1 MKKQLVIAFILFTS
15 LTTITFKEKI
25 IISQLNIKEII
36 VENNSLVKKKD
47 VKKLL
52 ISIYNKNIIFLNNKE
67 IEKALTQN
75 SFIETFDVKKKY
87 PQTLKIRIFEKKPI
101 AILLNKKKKFYLS
114 DKIELIEFENIKKY
128 QDLPYVFGNRD
139 DFKIFYNDLKKINF
153 PFDLISKYTLY
164 ESKRWDLE
172 TTDKIVIK
180 LDSKNYLKNIKNY
193 LDTRNKQNFKKYKI
207 FDYRINN
214 QLILK

>member
-1 MKKQLVIAFILFTS
+1 MKKQLIIAFILFTL

-25 IISQLNIKEII
+25 IISQFNIKEII
-36 VENNSLVKKKD
+36 VENNSLVKKED

-52 ISIYNKNIIFLNNKE
+52 ISIYNKNIIFLDNKE

-75 SFIETFDVKKKY
+75 SFIETFDVKKIY

-101 AILLNKKKKFYLS
+101 AILFNKKKKFYLS

-164 ESKRWDLE
+164 ESRRWDLE
-172 TTDKIVIK
+172 TTEKIVIK
-180 LDSKNYLKNIKNY
+180 LHSKNYLKDIKNY
-193 LDTRNKQNFKKYKI
+193 LDIRNKQDFNKYKI
-207 FDYRINN
+207 FDYRIEN

>member
-1 MKKQLVIAFILFTS
+1 MKKQLVIAFILFTL

-52 ISIYNKNIIFLNNKE
+52 IPIYNKNIIFLDNKE

-139 DFKIFYNDLKKINF
+139 DFKIFYNDLKKMNF

-172 TTDKIVIK
+172 TKDKIVIK
-180 LDSKNYLKNIKNY
+180 LHSKNYLKNIKNY
-193 LDTRNKQNFKKYKI
+193 LDSRNKQNFKKYKI

>member
-1 MKKQLVIAFILFTS
+1 MKKQLVIAFILFTL

-25 IISQLNIKEII
+25 IISRLNIKEII

-52 ISIYNKNIIFLNNKE
+52 NSIYNKNIIFLDNKE

-75 SFIETFDVKKKY
+75 SFIETFDVKKIY

-139 DFKIFYNDLKKINF
+139 DFKIFYNDLKKMNF

-180 LDSKNYLKNIKNY
+180 LHSKNYLKNIKNY
-193 LDTRNKQNFKKYKI
+193 LDSRNKQNFKKYKI

>member
-1 MKKQLVIAFILFTS
+1 MKKQLVIAFILFTL

-52 ISIYNKNIIFLNNKE
+52 ISIYNKNIIFLDNKE

-75 SFIETFDVKKKY
+75 SFIETFDVKKIY

-172 TTDKIVIK
+172 TKDKIVIK
-180 LDSKNYLKNIKNY
+180 LHSKNYLKNIKNY
-193 LDTRNKQNFKKYKI
+193 LDSRNKQNFKKYKI

>member
-1 MKKQLVIAFILFTS
+1 MKKQLVIAFILFTL

-52 ISIYNKNIIFLNNKE
+52 IPIYNKNIIFLDNKE

-180 LDSKNYLKNIKNY
+180 LHSKNYLKNINNY
-193 LDTRNKQNFKKYKI
+193 LDSRNKQNFKKYKI

>member
-1 MKKQLVIAFILFTS
+1 MKKQLVIAFILFTL

-52 ISIYNKNIIFLNNKE
+52 ISIYNKNIIFLDNKE

-75 SFIETFDVKKKY
+75 SFIETFDVKKIY

-101 AILLNKKKKFYLS
+101 AILLNKKKKFFLS

-139 DFKIFYNDLKKINF
+139 DFKIFYNDLKKMNF

-172 TTDKIVIK
+172 TKDKIVIK
-180 LDSKNYLKNIKNY
+180 LHSKNYLKNIKNY
-193 LDTRNKQNFKKYKI
+193 LDSRNKQNFKKYKI

>member
-1 MKKQLVIAFILFTS
+1 MKKQLVIAFILFTL

-52 ISIYNKNIIFLNNKE
+52 IPIYNKNIIFLDNKE

-114 DKIELIEFENIKKY
+114 DKIELIDFVNIKKY
-128 QDLPYVFGNRD
+128 QGLPYVFGNRN
-139 DFKIFYNDLKKINF
+139 DFKIFYNDLKKIDF

-172 TTDKIVIK
+172 TKDKIVIK
-180 LDSKNYLKNIKNY
+180 LHSKNYLKNINNY
-193 LDTRNKQNFKKYKI
+193 LDSRNKQNFKKYKI

>member
-1 MKKQLVIAFILFTS
+1 
-15 LTTITFKEKI
+15 
-25 IISQLNIKEII
+25 

-52 ISIYNKNIIFLNNKE
+52 IPIYNKNIIFLDNKE

-180 LDSKNYLKNIKNY
+180 LHSKNYLKNIKNY
-193 LDTRNKQNFKKYKI
+193 LDSRNKQNFKKYKI

>member
-1 MKKQLVIAFILFTS
+1 MKKQLIIAFILFTL

-25 IISQLNIKEII
+25 IISQFNIKEII
-36 VENNSLVKKKD
+36 VENNSLVKKED

-52 ISIYNKNIIFLNNKE
+52 ISIYNKNIIFLDNKE

-75 SFIETFDVKKKY
+75 SFIETFDVKKIY

-101 AILLNKKKKFYLS
+101 AILFNKKKKFYLS

-164 ESKRWDLE
+164 ESWRWDLE
-172 TTDKIVIK
+172 TTEKIVIK
-180 LDSKNYLKNIKNY
+180 LHSKNYLKDIKNY
-193 LDTRNKQNFKKYKI
+193 LDIRNKQDFNKYKI
-207 FDYRINN
+207 FDYRIEN

>member
-1 MKKQLVIAFILFTS
+1 MKKQLVIAFVLFTL

-47 VKKLL
+47 IKKLL
-52 ISIYNKNIIFLNNKE
+52 TSIYNKNLIFLDNKE

-87 PQTLKIRIFEKKPI
+87 PQTLKIRIFEKKPV
-101 AILLNKKKKFYLS
+101 AILLNKKNKFYLS
-114 DKIELIEFENIKKY
+114 DKIELIEFKNIKKY

-139 DFKIFYNDLKKINF
+139 EFKIFYNNLKKINF
-153 PFDLISKYTLY
+153 PFDLITKYTLY
-164 ESKRWDLE
+164 ETKRWDLE

-180 LDSKNYLKNIKNY
+180 LHSKNYLKNIKNY
-193 LDTRNKQNFKKYKI
+193 LDSRSKQNFKKYKI
-207 FDYRINN
+207 FDYRIDN

>member
-1 MKKQLVIAFILFTS
+1 MKKQLVIAFVLFTL

-47 VKKLL
+47 IKKLL
-52 ISIYNKNIIFLNNKE
+52 TSIYNKNLIFLDNKE

-101 AILLNKKKKFYLS
+101 AILLNKKNKFYLS
-114 DKIELIEFENIKKY
+114 DKIELIEFKNIKKY

-139 DFKIFYNDLKKINF
+139 EFKIFYNNLKKINF
-153 PFDLISKYTLY
+153 PFDLITKYTLY
-164 ESKRWDLE
+164 ETKRWDLE

-180 LDSKNYLKNIKNY
+180 LHSKNYLKNINNY
-193 LDTRNKQNFKKYKI
+193 LDSRSKQNFKKYKI
-207 FDYRINN
+207 FDYRIDN

>member
-1 MKKQLVIAFILFTS
+1 MKKQLVIAFILFTL

-52 ISIYNKNIIFLNNKE
+52 IPIYNKNIIFLDNKE

-172 TTDKIVIK
+172 TKDKIVIK
-180 LDSKNYLKNIKNY
+180 LHSKNYLKNINNY
-193 LDTRNKQNFKKYKI
+193 LDSRNKQNFKKYKI

>member
-1 MKKQLVIAFILFTS
+1 MKKQLIIAFLLFTL

-52 ISIYNKNIIFLNNKE
+52 NSIYNKNIIFLDNKE

-101 AILLNKKKKFYLS
+101 AILLNKKKKIL
-114 DKIELIEFENIKKY
+114 FE
-128 QDLPYVFGNRD
+128 
-139 DFKIFYNDLKKINF
+139 
-153 PFDLISKYTLY
+153 
-164 ESKRWDLE
+164 
-172 TTDKIVIK
+172 
-180 LDSKNYLKNIKNY
+180 
-193 LDTRNKQNFKKYKI
+193 
-207 FDYRINN
+207 
-214 QLILK
+214 

>member
-1 MKKQLVIAFILFTS
+1 MKKQLIIAFILFTL
-15 LTTITFKEKI
+15 LTTISFKEKI
-25 IISQLNIKEII
+25 IISQLNVKEII

-52 ISIYNKNIIFLNNKE
+52 ISIYNKNLIFLDNKE

-101 AILLNKKKKFYLS
+101 AILLNKKNKFYLS
-114 DKIELIEFENIKKY
+114 DKIELIEFKNIKKY

-139 DFKIFYNDLKKINF
+139 EFKIFYNNLKKINF
-153 PFDLISKYTLY
+153 PFDLITKYTLY
-164 ESKRWDLE
+164 ETKRWDLE

-180 LDSKNYLKNIKNY
+180 LHSKNYLKNIKNY
-193 LDTRNKQNFKKYKI
+193 LNSKNKQNFKKYKI
-207 FDYRINN
+207 FDYRIDN

>member
-1 MKKQLVIAFILFTS
+1 MKKQLVIAFILFTL

-52 ISIYNKNIIFLNNKE
+52 IPIYNKNIIFLDNKE

-101 AILLNKKKKFYLS
+101 AILLNKKNKFYLS
-114 DKIELIEFENIKKY
+114 DKIELIEFKNIKKY

-139 DFKIFYNDLKKINF
+139 EFKIFYNNLKKINF
-153 PFDLISKYTLY
+153 PFDLITKYTLY
-164 ESKRWDLE
+164 ETKRWDLE

-180 LDSKNYLKNIKNY
+180 LNSKNYQKNIKNY
-193 LDTRNKQNFKKYKI
+193 LDSRSKQNFKKYKI
-207 FDYRINN
+207 FDYRIDN

>member
-1 MKKQLVIAFILFTS
+1 MKKQLVIAFILFTL

-52 ISIYNKNIIFLNNKE
+52 ISIYNKNIIFLDNKE

-75 SFIETFDVKKKY
+75 SFIETFDVKKIY

-180 LDSKNYLKNIKNY
+180 LHSKNYLKNIKNY
-193 LDTRNKQNFKKYKI
+193 LDSRNKQNFKKYKI

>member
-1 MKKQLVIAFILFTS
+1 MKKQLVIAFILFTL

>member
-1 MKKQLVIAFILFTS
+1 MKKQLVIAFILFTL

-52 ISIYNKNIIFLNNKE
+52 NSIYNKNIIFLDNKE

-101 AILLNKKKKFYLS
+101 AILLNKKNKFYLS

-139 DFKIFYNDLKKINF
+139 DFKILYSDLKKINF
-153 PFDLISKYTLY
+153 PFDLITKYTLY
-164 ESKRWDLE
+164 ETKRWDLE

-180 LDSKNYLKNIKNY
+180 LHSKNYLKNIKNY
-193 LDTRNKQNFKKYKI
+193 LNSKNKQNFKKYKI
-207 FDYRINN
+207 FDYRIDN

>member
-1 MKKQLVIAFILFTS
+1 MKKQLVIAFILFTL

-52 ISIYNKNIIFLNNKE
+52 IPIYNKNIIFLDNKE

-75 SFIETFDVKKKY
+75 TFIETFDVKKKY

>member
-1 MKKQLVIAFILFTS
+1 MKKQLVIAFILFTL

-153 PFDLISKYTLY
+153 PFDLISKYTFY

-172 TTDKIVIK
+172 TKDKIVIK
-180 LDSKNYLKNIKNY
+180 LHSKNYLKNIKNY
-193 LDTRNKQNFKKYKI
+193 LDSRNKQNFKKYKI

>member
-1 MKKQLVIAFILFTS
+1 MKKQLVIAFILFTL

-52 ISIYNKNIIFLNNKE
+52 ISIYNKNLIFLDNKE

-101 AILLNKKKKFYLS
+101 AILLNKKNKFYLS
-114 DKIELIEFENIKKY
+114 DKIELIEFKNIKKY

-139 DFKIFYNDLKKINF
+139 EFKIFYNNLKKINF
-153 PFDLISKYTLY
+153 PFDLITKYTLY
-164 ESKRWDLE
+164 ETKRWDLE

-180 LDSKNYLKNIKNY
+180 LHSKNYLKNIKNY
-193 LDTRNKQNFKKYKI
+193 LNSKNKQNFKKYKI
-207 FDYRINN
+207 FDYRIDN

>member
-1 MKKQLVIAFILFTS
+1 M
-15 LTTITFKEKI
+15 
-25 IISQLNIKEII
+25 
-36 VENNSLVKKKD
+36 
-47 VKKLL
+47 
-52 ISIYNKNIIFLNNKE
+52 
-67 IEKALTQN
+67 
-75 SFIETFDVKKKY
+75 
-87 PQTLKIRIFEKKPI
+87 
-101 AILLNKKKKFYLS
+101 S

-139 DFKIFYNDLKKINF
+139 DFKIFYNDLKKMNF

-172 TTDKIVIK
+172 TKDKIVIK
-180 LDSKNYLKNIKNY
+180 LHSKNYLKNIKNY
-193 LDTRNKQNFKKYKI
+193 LDSRNKQNFKKYKI

>member
-1 MKKQLVIAFILFTS
+1 MKKQLVIAFILFTL

-25 IISQLNIKEII
+25 IISRLNIKEII

-52 ISIYNKNIIFLNNKE
+52 IPIYNKNIIFLDNKE

-180 LDSKNYLKNIKNY
+180 LHSKNYLKNINNY
-193 LDTRNKQNFKKYKI
+193 LDSRNKQNFKKYKI

>member
-1 MKKQLVIAFILFTS
+1 MKKQLVIAFILFTL

-52 ISIYNKNIIFLNNKE
+52 NSIYNKNIIFLDNKE

-139 DFKIFYNDLKKINF
+139 DFKIFYNDLKKMNF

-172 TTDKIVIK
+172 TKDKIVIK
-180 LDSKNYLKNIKNY
+180 LHSKNYLKNINNY
-193 LDTRNKQNFKKYKI
+193 LDSRNKQNFKKYKI

>member
-1 MKKQLVIAFILFTS
+1 MKKQLVIAFILFTL

-52 ISIYNKNIIFLNNKE
+52 IPIYNKNIIFLDNKE

-128 QDLPYVFGNRD
+128 KDLPYVFGNRGE
-139 DFKIFYNDLKKINF
+139 FKIFYDDLKKINF

-180 LDSKNYLKNIKNY
+180 LHSKNYLKNIKNY
-193 LDTRNKQNFKKYKI
+193 LDSRNKQNFKKYKI

>member
-1 MKKQLVIAFILFTS
+1 MKKQLVIAFILFTL

-52 ISIYNKNIIFLNNKE
+52 IPIYNKNIIFLDNKE

-180 LDSKNYLKNIKNY
+180 LHSKNYLKNIKNY
-193 LDTRNKQNFKKYKI
+193 LDSRNKQNFKKYKI

>member
-1 MKKQLVIAFILFTS
+1 MKKQLVIAFILFTL

-52 ISIYNKNIIFLNNKE
+52 IPIYNKNIIFLDNKE

-75 SFIETFDVKKKY
+75 SFIETFDVKKIY

-139 DFKIFYNDLKKINF
+139 DFKIFYNDLKKMNF

-180 LDSKNYLKNIKNY
+180 LHSKNYLKNINNY
-193 LDTRNKQNFKKYKI
+193 LDSRNKQNFKKYKI

>member
-1 MKKQLVIAFILFTS
+1 MKKQLVIAFILFTL

-193 LDTRNKQNFKKYKI
+193 LDSRNKQNFKKYKI

>member
-1 MKKQLVIAFILFTS
+1 MKKQLVIAFILFTL

-52 ISIYNKNIIFLNNKE
+52 NSIYNKNIIFLDNKE

-114 DKIELIEFENIKKY
+114 DKIELIDFVNIKKY
-128 QDLPYVFGNRD
+128 QGLPYVFGNRN
-139 DFKIFYNDLKKINF
+139 DFKIFYNDLKKIDF

-180 LDSKNYLKNIKNY
+180 LHSKNYLKNIKNY
-193 LDTRNKQNFKKYKI
+193 LDSRNKQNFKKYKI

>member
-1 MKKQLVIAFILFTS
+1 MKKQLIIAFILFTL

-52 ISIYNKNIIFLNNKE
+52 IPIYNKNIIFLDNKE

-172 TTDKIVIK
+172 TKDKIVIK
-180 LDSKNYLKNIKNY
+180 LHSKNYLKNINNY
-193 LDTRNKQNFKKYKI
+193 LDSRNKQNFKKYKI

>member
-1 MKKQLVIAFILFTS
+1 MKKQLVIAFILFTL

-52 ISIYNKNIIFLNNKE
+52 NSIYNKNIIFLDNKE

-128 QDLPYVFGNRD
+128 QDLPYVFGNRER
-139 DFKIFYNDLKKINF
+139 YR
-153 PFDLISKYTLY
+153 
-164 ESKRWDLE
+164 EWDQG
-172 TTDKIVIK
+172 V
-180 LDSKNYLKNIKNY
+180 
-193 LDTRNKQNFKKYKI
+193 F
-207 FDYRINN
+207 
-214 QLILK
+214 